1 LAWPRGHAWVSARWL
16 HPALSGIAPV
26 FARWRRIAPVS
37 PAWVTSREFTYKMP
51 KDIQQ
56 DLIDLVTRCLKQL
69 EGAGNY
75 SESIYLEFPTD
86 HRFGD
91 FSTNIALK
99 LSKSFK
105 RSPKIIATELAALLQ
120 QEITESQLK
129 KLVTQVKVEGAGF
142 INFYLK
148 EDYFYELLKTII
160 IQGKVVYS
168 SKVKEKRKVLIEFVS
183 ANPTGS
189 LSVAHARQAAVGD
202 CLANILSFI
211 GFKVSREYY
220 LNDEGNQI
228 NILGSS
234 VHLRLKE
241 IKGEKIEFPENYYQ
255 GDYIYDIA
263 RAADSQKIKEADLG
277 NFAAGYILKIIKQ
290 ELIDFGVNFDCWYSQ
305 KTLAKSGKIETA
317 FSRLKEKGY
326 LYEQDGALWF
336 KSTAFG
342 DDKDRVIIKSDG
354 SQTYLAPDIA
364 YHEDKFDR
372 GFDWLIN
379 LWGPDHHGY
388 INRIKAAIEA
398 FGHKP
403 DELDVVIVQLATIF
417 RNGQPVQMST
427 RRGQY
432 ITLREV
438 LDEVGSDAARFFFLM
453 RRTSSHLDFD
463 LEIAKKHTAENPVFY
478 VQYAHARICSI
489 LRSSPGKIKNNAD
502 LSVLKEKEEL
512 NLIKKLMEFTT
523 TLKICQVTCDPY
535 MLTVY
540 LQELSENFHKF
551 YDLHRVLDQDQAL
564 TSARLVLIK
573 GAKIV
578 LAQGLVLLGISQPEK
593 M

>member
-1 LAWPRGHAWVSARWL
+1 MTH
-16 HPALSGIAPV
+16 
-26 FARWRRIAPVS
+26 
-37 PAWVTSREFTYKMP
+37 
-51 KDIQQ
+51 DIQQ
-56 DLIDLVTRCLKQL
+56 ELIDLVSSALTELGWL
-69 EGAGNY
+69 SALGE
-75 SESIYLEFPTD
+75 EIYLELPTD
-86 HRFGD
+86 KRFGD
-91 FSTNIALK
+91 FSTNLALK
-99 LSKSFK
+99 LSKSLK
-105 RSPKIIATELAALLQ
+105 RPPQKIAAELVAILEHKIKASGLV
-120 QEITESQLK
+120 ER
-129 KLVTQVKVEGAGF
+129 VTQVKVEGAGF

-148 EDYFYELLKTII
+148 EDYFYQKLKLII
-160 IQGKVVYS
+160 TQGKKSLS
-168 SKVKEKRKVLIEFVS
+168 SNAGAGKKVLIEFVS

-211 GFKVSREYY
+211 GFDISREYY

-228 NILGSS
+228 NILGAS
-234 VHLRLKE
+234 VDLRLKE
-241 IKGEKIEFPENYYQ
+241 LEGEKTDFPENYYQ

-263 RAADSQKIKEADLG
+263 KIAQNQKIKESALG
-277 NFAAGYILKIIKQ
+277 DFAADYILKIIKQ
-290 ELIDFGVNFDCWYSQ
+290 ELSDFGVKFDCWYSQ
-305 KTLAKSGKIETA
+305 KQLAKSGKIEEA
-317 FSRLKEKGY
+317 FSQLKAKGF

-336 KSTAFG
+336 KSTSFG

-364 YHEDKFDR
+364 YHEDKFNR
-372 GFDWLIN
+372 GFSWLIN

-388 INRIKAAIEA
+388 INRIRASIEA
-398 FGHKP
+398 FGHSP
-403 DELDVVIVQLATIF
+403 NDLDVIIVQLATIF

-463 LEIAKKHTAENPVFY
+463 LEIAKKQTAENPVFY

-489 LRSSPGKIKNNAD
+489 LRSSAVEIKED
-502 LSVLKEKEEL
+502 VELSVLKEKEEL
-512 NLIKKLMEFTT
+512 SLIKKLLEFDA
-523 TLKICQVTCDPY
+523 TLNICRVTCDPY

-540 LQELSENFHKF
+540 LQELAEGFHKF
-551 YDLHRVLDQDQAL
+551 YDLHRVLDQDKVL
-564 TSARLVLIK
+564 TCARLALIK
-573 GAKIV
+573 GVKIV
-578 LAQGLVLLGISQPEK
+578 LSCGLELLGITQPEK